1 MYDNY
6 NFPMGADTPDAPWN
20 KKEVPEKNFTIDV
33 TCVLEKKGVNVTT
46 NDYQPEVVI
55 RDEQVVEPLSTENT
69 NWEQAYKEC
78 RYTIP
83 ELLQELENY
92 IKQDLERY
100 KGSSSKERQL
110 KEMLE
115 DCQGWNVYEETYEE
129 Q

>member
-20 KKEVPEKNFTIDV
+20 QKEVPEKNFTIDV

-110 KEMLE
+110 KDMLE